1 MPGLGHLPGPDAAE
15 GGERDEACG
24 RVSAWKH
31 SPLEVLGRWV
41 GGADV
46 AGLHGADGGVA
57 VAEEDELCLRVPDG
71 MRQLL
76 KVLPPLMDELLGR
89 SAKCGL

>member
-31 SPLEVLGRWV
+31 SPFKFSGVGSAVLTW
-41 GGADV
+41 
-46 AGLHGADGGVA
+46 
-57 VAEEDELCLRVPDG
+57 PDCTEP
-71 MRQLL
+71 MEALQLPRRMNCACGSL
-76 KVLPPLMDELLGR
+76 TECASFSR
-89 SAKCGL
+89 SCHH